1 MQLAVQRRYVGSRAA
16 WSLTA
21 RASRRSS
28 HVYHRHVRPL
38 AIVVILAACAHAPPI
53 EAPEPADDDPE
64 DPSDALPVTAGAD
77 SASPRAALLAEAHRE
92 LAAMVESHYAHHTH
106 VVEAAGAYDFDCSGF
121 VGYALARAAPNALQ
135 PLVAATRARP
145 LAEHFEAF
153 FAAPQAP
160 WTRVD
165 RAADLV
171 PGDVIAWLEPPAK
184 HSRNTGHVMIVAR
197 APVAEQP
204 GELVV
209 DVIDSS
215 HSGHGTA
222 DARIRDHRNG
232 LGTGALIL
240 LVDPSSGRASGYRWS
255 RSRHSIAY
263 TTDVALGH
271 LP

>member
-1 MQLAVQRRYVGSRAA
+1 MRRF
-16 WSLTA
+16 
-21 RASRRSS
+21 
-28 HVYHRHVRPL
+28 
-38 AIVVILAACAHAPPI
+38 VILAAVFGCHPAVPL
-53 EAPEPADDDPE
+53 PEPSDDDPE
-64 DPSDALPVTAGAD
+64 DPGDTLPVVTAAGDA
-77 SASPRAALLAEAHRE
+77 ASPRAALLAEAHRE

-121 VGYALARAAPNALQ
+121 VGYALARAAPAALQ
-135 PLVAATRARP
+135 PLVAATRPRP
-145 LAEHFEAF
+145 LAKHFAAF

-160 WTRVD
+160 WTRVE
-165 RAADLV
+165 RAAELV

-184 HSRNTGHVMIVAR
+184 HSRNTGHVMIVAH
-197 APVAEQP
+197 APVADQP

-240 LVDPSSGRASGYRWS
+240 LVDASGRAIGYRWS

-263 TTDVALGH
+263 TTEVALGH